1 MTDSY
6 GEKERFVCAMVRRIS
21 SGELVPGLR
30 LPTESELAG
39 QYGIAKTNVHLGVK
53 ELERFG
59 FLRVVPRHAMYV
71 ADLRDTLTLEG
82 MDAIFRYT
90 ERFPARPVVDAM
102 LELREMLAYGVL
114 RWMIRRPDSAHME
127 KLLGLCDELEDAGN
141 AGDEEDVNRAL
152 GALLGSFYMES
163 GNAIFPLLVRSIQA
177 TVSNGVRSIAHFGD
191 PQEMAAVY
199 RSVLRH
205 VGAGD
210 IHAAMNV
217 WAAWSGRMTE
227 QLIAAVF
234 PKKDETE

>member
-1 MTDSY
+1 MTDAY
-6 GEKERFVCAMVRRIS
+6 GEKERFVCSMVRRIS

-39 QYGIAKTNVHLGVK
+39 RYGIAKTNVHLGVK

-59 FLRVVPRHAMYV
+59 FLRVVPRHATYV
-71 ADLRDTLTLEG
+71 ADLRDSLTLEG

-90 ERFPARPVVDAM
+90 VRFPARPIVDAM

-114 RWMIRRPDSAHME
+114 RWMVRCPNRAHTE
-127 KLLGLCDELEDAGN
+127 KLLGLCDELEEAGN
-141 AGDEEDVNRAL
+141 TGSEEAVNRVL
-152 GALLGSFYMES
+152 GALLRSFYMES
-163 GNAIFPLLVRSIQA
+163 GNAIFPLLVRSIHA
-177 TVSNGVRSIAHFGD
+177 TISNGVRSIAHYGD

-199 RSVLRH
+199 RSVIRC
-205 VGAGD
+205 VCAGD
-210 IHAAMNV
+210 IHAAMSV

-234 PKKDETE
+234 PEEG